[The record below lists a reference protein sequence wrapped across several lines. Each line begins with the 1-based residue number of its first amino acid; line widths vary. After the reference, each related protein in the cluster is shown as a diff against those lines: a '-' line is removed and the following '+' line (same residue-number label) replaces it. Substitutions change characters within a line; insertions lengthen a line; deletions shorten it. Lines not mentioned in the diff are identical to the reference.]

1 MAQPLG
7 ILEGD
12 ELQRAVTATALCAG
26 LVHLFDLDAFVRTA
40 ELFSPPQAAVAGHSP
55 QAIVRAQGWAE
66 VGRALLAVRAA
77 ASGRSAPD
85 AEVKAALA
93 DMLDRY
99 VATGELLLSPPVEDE
114 EGELVAEGA
123 GCPYCGERNM
133 DRLLIQ
139 DDGIVDCATCQ
150 RRYKLP

>member
-26 LVHLFDLDAFVRTA
+26 LVHLFDLDAFVRTV
-40 ELFSPPQAAVAGHSP
+40 ELFSSPQAALAGRPPQAIA
-55 QAIVRAQGWAE
+55 RAQGWAE
-66 VGRALLAVRAA
+66 IGRALMAVREA
-77 ASGRSAPD
+77 ASGRRAPD

-93 DMLDRY
+93 NMLDRF
-99 VATGELLLSPPVEDE
+99 VATGDLLLDPPVED

-123 GCPYCGERNM
+123 GCPYCGERNI

-139 DDGIVDCATCQ
+139 DDGIVDCASTLQ
-150 RRYKLP
+150 AAVGR